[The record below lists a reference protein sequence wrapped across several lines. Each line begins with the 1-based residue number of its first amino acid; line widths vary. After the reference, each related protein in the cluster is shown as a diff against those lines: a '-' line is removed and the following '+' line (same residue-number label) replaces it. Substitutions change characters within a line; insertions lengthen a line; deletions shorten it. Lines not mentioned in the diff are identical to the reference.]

1 VVGTFEADR
10 VGLIVEPYGIGNMVA
25 LASIVIEGQNEP
37 ASVRARRRGV
47 SVVAANLA
55 LALGWF
61 GMADA
66 RLAHAAEGDKVA
78 VESLLHAA
86 RDLMDQ
92 KRYAEACPKFME
104 AQRLDPTLGTLL
116 NLAMCHESDGKIATA
131 WTEYREVAALAK
143 KDGQEDRA
151 AVAGKRAAKL
161 EALVPKLRIDAP
173 HGPAGL
179 IVKRD
184 GAQLGSGALG
194 TAIVLDPGEHTIE
207 AFALGH
213 QPWAAKV
220 NIAASSGENIVA
232 VPALLSSTAGA
243 DSQSGNSPHPMLTV
257 GFVMVGAGLL
267 SVGIGAILGGSTLS
281 DAERARND
289 ATLCPNNVCTP
300 QGQAVM
306 DGANTKAT
314 ASNVLLISG
323 GIIAAAGIAF
333 VVIAPRINSAKSKT
347 SLRIVPSVGGIFVQG
362 HY

>member
-1 VVGTFEADR
+1 MG
-10 VGLIVEPYGIGNMVA
+10 A
-25 LASIVIEGQNEP
+25 LASIGAEGPKEP

-47 SVVAANLA
+47 SIVVANLA

-61 GMADA
+61 GLADA
-66 RLAHAAEGDKVA
+66 RVAHATKGDKVA
-78 VESLLHAA
+78 MESLLQAA

-104 AQRLDPTLGTLL
+104 AQRLAPTLGTLL
-116 NLAMCHESDGKIATA
+116 ELAMCHESEGKIATA
-131 WTEYREVAALAK
+131 WTEYRGVTVLAK

-151 AVAGKRAAKL
+151 AVAAKRAAKL
-161 EALVPKLRIDAP
+161 EPLVPKLRIDAP

-184 GAQLGSGALG
+184 GVRIGSGALG
-194 TAIVLDPGEHTIE
+194 TAIALDPGEHTIE

-213 QPWAAKV
+213 QPWVAKV
-220 NIAASSGENIVA
+220 NIDASAGENIVT
-232 VPALLSSTAGA
+232 VPALLSSAAGA
-243 DSQSGNSPHPMLTV
+243 DSQSGNSPHPMLTG
-257 GFVMVGAGLL
+257 GFVMVGVGLL

-300 QGQAVM
+300 EGQAVM

-314 ASNVLLISG
+314 AASVLLISG
-323 GIIAAAGIAF
+323 GIMAAAGIAF
-333 VVIAPRINSAKSKT
+333 VVIAPRIDPAKT
-347 SLRIVPSVGGIFVQG
+347 SLHIVPSMGGILVQG
-362 HY
+362 HF